1 MIAFQSHTTPPPSI
15 RYAVLAFGSSV
26 PPFNSPRSIVHNNVA
41 FAESNQL
48 KFYFEH
54 IRTPTNSTDRNAP
67 PTDVFEAISAAT
79 KLSYRPGAAKAFV
92 LLPCSA
98 ALAAHQ
104 QLDYSSV
111 LQQLREDNIQ
121 LHVLMPSEFRSDKKR
136 VRQSVFGI
144 DRKHAFTKHSMA
156 ATTATAPAAS
166 AKTAAATSA
175 STADDLRQQIGLPK
189 TELGLCAALAME
201 SYGSIFTASR
211 LLPIE
216 RNPVKKFVTVFG
228 RRVAESAATAR
239 CQTCECTGHNSGIP
253 YMMCSACHAHSDA
266 AMDYAV
272 DDDDTYEERSF
283 GDEYS
288 DVDDE

>member
-1 MIAFQSHTTPPPSI
+1 MILNSYHCEIPHFPT
-15 RYAVLAFGSSV
+15 RFAVLAFGASV
-26 PPFNSPRSIVHNNVA
+26 PPFNSPRSIVHNNIV

-54 IRTPTNSTDRNAP
+54 IRPPTNATDRSAS
-67 PTDVFEAISAAT
+67 PTDIFEAISAAT

-92 LLPCSA
+92 LLPCTA

-121 LHVLMPSEFRSDKKR
+121 LHVLMRSEFRSDKKR
-136 VRQSVFGI
+136 VSQSVFGI

-156 ATTATAPAAS
+156 ATGTATKASDAS
-166 AKTAAATSA
+166 ATASA
-175 STADDLRQQIGLPK
+175 SASDDLRQQIGLPK
-189 TELGLCAALAME
+189 SELGLCAALAME

-228 RRVAESAATAR
+228 RRVAESAAASR

-253 YMMCSACHAHSDA
+253 YMMCTACHAHSDV

-272 DDDDTYEERSF
+272 EDDDTYEERSF
-283 GDEYS
+283 GDDYS
-288 DVDDE
+288 DADDE